1 MKDGFLQ
8 VGAFEP
14 RSRVNGPGV
23 RAVVWVQ
30 GCGQRCPGCFN
41 PGFLPR
47 EGGRRVGVGEVTGW
61 IVAANRSA
69 DGPIEG
75 VTFSGGEPLDQAEP
89 LAAVARAARTLG
101 LGILVFT
108 GYSRAELEEG
118 REPVWREL
126 IQCCDLLV
134 AGPYAQDRPGA
145 HSLLASGNQELIH
158 VTDRYRGALG
168 SGLRK
173 QTEFRIAADGSTR
186 ITGFPQTALL
196 AAIKA

>member
-1 MKDGFLQ
+1 MNDSFFQL
-8 VGAFEP
+8 GAFEP

-47 EGGRRVGVGEVTGW
+47 AGGRRVGVDEVAGW
-61 IVAANRSA
+61 IAAANRSA

-89 LAAVARAARTLG
+89 LAAVARAARALG

-108 GYSRAELEEG
+108 GYPRAEIEAG
-118 REPVWREL
+118 REPAWREL

-134 AGPYAQDRPGA
+134 AGPYEQARPGA
-145 HSLLASGNQELIH
+145 HPLLASANQELIH
-158 VTDRYRGALG
+158 VTDRYCGMLDGGWR
-168 SGLRK
+168 RR
-173 QTEFRIAADGSTR
+173 TELRIAADGVSR
-186 ITGFPQTALL
+186 VTGFPGATLL
-196 AAIKA
+196 AALKA